1 MSIKIPVE
9 YENSFDFGF
18 TATDNDGSVAPLP
31 VVSTQTIIQPV
42 SDNIIALTEMMNNV
56 TTKID
61 NLQDLILAG
70 ANTQNFDVD
79 EYRALVEKEVKEKL
93 KTLEGLVVPLLV
105 NLMKNSDK
113 DYIKWPNRKPV
124 IEAQIQKIL
133 SLTRD

>member
-9 YENSFDFGF
+9 YESAFDFGF
-18 TATDNDGSVAPLP
+18 TATDNDGSIAPAP

-79 EYRALVEKEVKEKL
+79 EYKALVEKEVKEKL

-133 SLTRD
+133 ALTRE